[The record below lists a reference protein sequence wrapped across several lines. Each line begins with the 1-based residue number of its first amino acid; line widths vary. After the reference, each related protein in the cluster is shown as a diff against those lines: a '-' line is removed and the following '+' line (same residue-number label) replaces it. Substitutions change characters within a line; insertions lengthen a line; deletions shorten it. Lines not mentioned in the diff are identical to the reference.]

1 MSWRSGRAYSQ
12 DFRDKVLAAF
22 DAGEP
27 ARDVAE
33 RFSVS
38 VSYVYKADLRRRRT
52 GDSSPGPQRC
62 HIPLRLDAH
71 RDALLAHVAD
81 HSDATIAE
89 LQEWLA
95 TEHHVRVCY
104 ATLWKTLRR
113 FGLTFKKSPSGR
125 RSRIVRMSPPAGRPG
140 VRISPG

>member
-38 VSYVYKADLRRRRT
+38 VSFVYKADLRRRRT
-52 GDSSPGPQRC
+52 GDRSPGVQRC
-62 HIPLRLDAH
+62 HVPLRLAPC
-71 RDALLAHVAD
+71 RDALLAYVAN
-81 HSDATIAE
+81 HPDATIAE

-95 TEHHVRVCY
+95 AERDVRVCH
-104 ATLWKTLRR
+104 ATVWKTLRR
-113 FGLTFKKSPSGR
+113 FGLTFKKNRSGR
-125 RSRIVRMSPPAGRPG
+125 RNRIVRMLPPGARPG
-140 VRISPG
+140 ARTSFG

>member
-62 HIPLRLDAH
+62 HLPLRLDAH
-71 RDALLAHVAD
+71 RDQRARLHLDSAGLQLGGD
-81 HSDATIAE
+81 HLEQAAVE
-89 LQEWLA
+89 A
-95 TEHHVRVCY
+95 VCD
-104 ATLWKTLRR
+104 
-113 FGLTFKKSPSGR
+113 
-125 RSRIVRMSPPAGRPG
+125 
-140 VRISPG
+140 